1 MLLISDEKT
10 LSREIDSLRKSG
22 KLINFIPTM
31 GNLHLGHSSLFKK
44 SENTEEI
51 RVVSIFV
58 NPLQFN
64 DDKDFDNYPRTIESD
79 KKKLLAEGV
88 DILFLP
94 DAQIINEVKF
104 VFRLGHISR
113 KLCGVDRSGHFEG
126 VAKIILKFLDIIKP
140 DSITLGEKDYQQLL
154 VIKKI
159 IKDLKFKTE
168 VRSSPTVRNKD
179 GIALSSRN
187 K

>member
-31 GNLHLGHSSLFKK
+31 GNLHLGHTSLFKK
-44 SENTEEI
+44 SENTKEI

-79 KKKLLAEGV
+79 KKKT
-88 DILFLP
+88 F
-94 DAQIINEVKF
+94 
-104 VFRLGHISR
+104 SR
-113 KLCGVDRSGHFEG
+113 RSRYSFFTGC
-126 VAKIILKFLDIIKP
+126 ANNK
-140 DSITLGEKDYQQLL
+140 
-154 VIKKI
+154 
-159 IKDLKFKTE
+159 
-168 VRSSPTVRNKD
+168 RSKVC
-179 GIALSSRN
+179 I
-187 K
+187 